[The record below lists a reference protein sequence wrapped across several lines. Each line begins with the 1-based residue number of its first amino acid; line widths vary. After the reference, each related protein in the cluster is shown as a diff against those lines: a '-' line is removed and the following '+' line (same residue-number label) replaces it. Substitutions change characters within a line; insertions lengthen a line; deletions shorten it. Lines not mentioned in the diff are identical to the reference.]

1 MTNAT
6 IGPQVLL
13 DMNNLIL
20 DQEDG
25 YWIKIQAWE
34 VQVSRDVPHGVRY
47 ALTLHAPSGKRLMG
61 FDNAHALKLRGLK
74 FSGQRFPFDHQHRFV
89 SDQAI
94 PYAFTSIFQLIT
106 DFFEEADWIL
116 IEVKKK

>member
-1 MTNAT
+1 
-6 IGPQVLL
+6 
-13 DMNNLIL
+13 
-20 DQEDG
+20 
-25 YWIKIQAWE
+25 
-34 VQVSRDVPHGVRY
+34 
-47 ALTLHAPSGKRLMG
+47 MG

-106 DFFEEADWIL
+106 DFFEEADRIF

>member
-6 IGPQVLL
+6 IGLQVLL

-47 ALTLHAPSGKRLMG
+47 A
-61 FDNAHALKLRGLK
+61 
-74 FSGQRFPFDHQHRFV
+74 
-89 SDQAI
+89 
-94 PYAFTSIFQLIT
+94 FTSIFQLIT
-106 DFFEEADWIL
+106 DFFEEVDRIL